1 MVTVYYFTNIA
12 PHYRSSLWSI
22 LLNNSNWEM
31 HIFYS
36 DDFNSG
42 IKMIDLSK
50 EEFAT
55 KQDRFHKLKCFQWKG
70 KKEIWQKGVIKKCFK
85 SDFQHAVFLG
95 EISRI
100 STWISVLIC
109 RLRGIHVTFWGHGLY
124 GNESRVRLMIKK
136 MLFSMAHT
144 HLLYERRA
152 KELMIKQGF
161 SHDKLYVFFNSL
173 DYETHNSLYNRLIAI
188 DKNDVFP
195 FFENKTLPVIIFIGR
210 LTPVKKLDLLLEAV
224 DYINKDSPKFNLM
237 IIGDGPEKK
246 ELELKG
252 LNGINSKWLH
262 FTGACYDE
270 EEIGRYL
277 SKSDLCVSPGNV
289 GLTAVHSLSF
299 GTPVCTHDNMS
310 NQMPEAGAIQDGYNG
325 FFFKENDSEDLK
337 KKIMDWFSNN
347 YDRNLVRDRSIEI
360 IHKYY
365 NPHYQQ
371 SVFERIINGEKPEL

>member
-1 MVTVYYFTNIA
+1 MVIVYYFTNIA
-12 PHYRSSLWSI
+12 PHYRSSLWSN
-22 LLNNSNWEM
+22 LLNDTHWEM
-31 HIFYS
+31 HVFYS
-36 DDFNSG
+36 DDFNSDV
-42 IKMIDLSK
+42 KKIDLSK

-55 KQDRFHKLKCFQWKG
+55 KQDRFHKFKSFQWKG
-70 KKEIWQKGVIKKCFK
+70 KKEFWQRGVIKKCLK

-100 STWISVLIC
+100 STWISVVIC

-124 GNESRVRLMIKK
+124 GNESRLRLILKIL
-136 MLFSMAHT
+136 LFRMANT

-152 KELMIKQGF
+152 KELMLEQGF
-161 SHDKLYVFFNSL
+161 SKDKLYVFFNSL
-173 DYETHNSLYNRLIAI
+173 DYETHKLLFHKLIKV
-188 DKNDVFP
+188 DKEEVFP
-195 FFENKTLPVIIFIGR
+195 FFRNNALPVIIFVGR
-210 LTPVKKLDLLLEAV
+210 LTPVKKLDLLLVA
-224 DYINKDSPKFNLM
+224 INSINEETPKFNLI
-237 IIGDGPEKK
+237 IIGDGPERKD
-246 ELELKG
+246 LEIKG
-252 LNGINSKWLH
+252 IPGVENQWLH

-270 EEIGRYL
+270 EEIGKYL

-325 FFFKENDSEDLK
+325 FFFKENDIEDLK
-337 KKIMDWFSNN
+337 KKINDWFSNN
-347 YDRNLVRDRSIEI
+347 YDRDIVRNRSTEI

>member
-22 LLNNSNWEM
+22 LLNDTHWEM

-42 IKMIDLSK
+42 VKKIDLSN

-55 KQDRFHKLKCFQWKG
+55 KQDRFHKFKSFRWKG
-70 KKEIWQKGVIKKCFK
+70 KKEFWQNGVIKKCFK

-100 STWISVLIC
+100 STWISVIIC
-109 RLRGIHVTFWGHGLY
+109 SLRGIHVTFWGHGLY
-124 GNESRVRLMIKK
+124 GNESRLRLMIKK
-136 MLFSMAHT
+136 LLFRMAHT

-152 KELMIKQGF
+152 KELMIEEGF
-161 SHDKLYVFFNSL
+161 SKDKLYVFFNSL
-173 DYETHNSLYNRLIAI
+173 DYETHKSLYHKLIKV
-188 DKNDVFP
+188 DKEEVFP
-195 FFENKTLPVIIFIGR
+195 FFINNTLPVIIFIGR
-210 LTPVKKLDLLLEAV
+210 LTPVKKLDLLLEA
-224 DYINKDSPKFNLM
+224 INSINEETPKINLI
-237 IIGDGPEKK
+237 IIGDGPERKD
-246 ELELKG
+246 LEVKG
-252 LNGINSKWLH
+252 ISGIENQWLH

-270 EEIGRYL
+270 EEIGKYL
-277 SKSDLCVSPGNV
+277 SKSELCVSPGNV

-299 GTPVCTHDNMS
+299 GTPVCTHGNMS

-325 FFFKENDSEDLK
+325 FFFKENDIEDLK
-337 KKIMDWFSNN
+337 KKIIDWFSNN
-347 YDRNLVRDRSIEI
+347 YDRNIVRNRSTEI

-365 NPHYQQ
+365 NPHYQRL
-371 SVFERIINGEKPEL
+371 VFERIINGEKPEL